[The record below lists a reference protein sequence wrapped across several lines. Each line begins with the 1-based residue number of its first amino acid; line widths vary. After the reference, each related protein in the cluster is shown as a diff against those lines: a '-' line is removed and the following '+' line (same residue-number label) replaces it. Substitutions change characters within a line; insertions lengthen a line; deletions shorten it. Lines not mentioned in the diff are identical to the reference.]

1 MNKRLFESM
10 LLLCISLLIL
20 SYFIKIFLPNYFIMT
35 ITNENFLI
43 LANFIDE
50 HLILRYTVS
59 TVTSFITYYLF
70 ICACAKLTKID
81 IKGCI
86 IILIVVL
93 VGHIIYNYTSFGI
106 HYGVCSMFLLAAVF
120 NSNLK
125 DTALIYTIHGLAQ
138 ILSLNIR
145 NMPLLVD
152 QAHYAQL
159 LIMML
164 DTYIWLV
171 LIWIVQLQ
179 NKEVGIWEVV
189 ALRIMEMKSNFS
201 KEKLKK
207 QNQ

>member
-59 TVTSFITYYLF
+59 TVTGFITYYLF
-70 ICACAKLTKID
+70 VCACAKLTKID

-86 IILIVVL
+86 IILIMVL
-93 VGHIIYNYTSFGI
+93 VGHIIYNYTCFGI

-120 NSNLK
+120 GGNLK

-145 NMPLLVD
+145 SVSILIE
-152 QAHYAQL
+152 QYSYAQFL
-159 LIMML
+159 VMLL
-164 DTYIWLV
+164 DTYIWLI
-171 LIWIVQLQ
+171 LLWIVQLQ
-179 NKEVGIWEVV
+179 NKEVGIWVRV

-201 KEKLKK
+201 KERLKRH
-207 QNQ
+207 NQ